1 MSTQRVH
8 SCCEDESD
16 ASAHALPLPRPAAT
30 SGEIHIIPDRCKGC
44 GFCIEFCPRDVL
56 EFSEE
61 INVKGY
67 HPPTVKN
74 EASCVDCT
82 LCTLI
87 CPDFAIFVVAR
98 QEARPLEAA
107 GASKS

>member
-1 MSTQRVH
+1 MSIH
-8 SCCEDESD
+8 KAHIHIEDESD
-16 ASAHALPLPRPAAT
+16 AAAHALPLPRPAAT
-30 SGEIHIIPDRCKGC
+30 PGEIHIIPDRCKGC

-61 INVKGY
+61 FNAKGY
-67 HPPTVKN
+67 HPPRVKN

-98 QEARPLEAA
+98 QEARPSGMA
-107 GASKS
+107 GAEKS